1 MGNTWMKLLLQMKCP
16 PCHKQQI
23 MIRWIQFSL
32 ILKGICLDILW
43 LIIVLYFI
51 SINLNVNC
59 YIFIDMINSLRQ
71 NENKVGGH
79 DLFSNDSLTMGATE
93 DTNTESNGYYK
104 YSITVTALRQN
115 PEYMIYYIYWTR
127 LVVMGILPTILLIYF
142 NYKVRHIS
150 YL

>member
-1 MGNTWMKLLLQMKCP
+1 
-16 PCHKQQI
+16 
-23 MIRWIQFSL
+23 
-32 ILKGICLDILW
+32 
-43 LIIVLYFI
+43 
-51 SINLNVNC
+51 
-59 YIFIDMINSLRQ
+59 MINSLRQ